1 MKGGFALTKKKAMIA
16 MSGGVDSSVAAYL
29 TQEAGFDCIGGTM
42 LLCNEALLGKKDV
55 PSPARDASLV
65 AQRLNMPFYSFEES
79 NAFCQKVVMPFI
91 ASYEQGQTPNPCI
104 SCNKEIKFG
113 LLLEKALSLGC
124 EYIVTG
130 HYARIRQDEK
140 TGRFLLYKAPDENK
154 DQSYFLAGLRQE
166 QLAHT
171 LFPLGELTKEQVR
184 QIALEQG
191 FVTAAK
197 KDSQDICFIP
207 DGDYFSFMK
216 RYTGKNYP
224 AGDYLDLNGRVVGTH
239 QNAVS
244 YTLGQRKGLGVALG
258 APMYVCAKD
267 MARNTVTLGPE
278 ENLFATTLIAEEVNF
293 LPFETLKEPIT
304 VTAKARY
311 RHKPQEATVYPM
323 EGGKMK
329 VVFSAPQRAL
339 TPGQAVVLYDG
350 NLVVGSGTIT
360 EVIE

>member
-1 MKGGFALTKKKAMIA
+1 MKKKAMIA

-29 TQEAGFDCIGGTM
+29 MQEAGFDCIGGTM
-42 LLCNEALLGKKDV
+42 LLCDETLLGKADI

-65 AQRLNMPFYSFEES
+65 AERLHMPFYAFEECS
-79 NAFCQKVVMPFI
+79 AFCQKVVEPFI
-91 ASYEQGQTPNPCI
+91 SAYEQGLTPNPCI
-104 SCNKEIKFG
+104 FCNKQIKFG
-113 LLLEKALSLGC
+113 LLLDKALSLGC
-124 EYIVTG
+124 DYIVTG
-130 HYARIRQDEK
+130 HYAKIRRDEA

-154 DQSYFLAGLRQE
+154 DQSFFLAGLRQY
-166 QLAHT
+166 QLSHV

-184 QIALEQG
+184 QIAAEQG
-191 FVTAAK
+191 FVTATK

-207 DGDYFSFMK
+207 DGAYFSFMK

-224 AGDYLDLNGRVVGTH
+224 QGEYLDLSGKVVGKH

-267 MARNTVTLGPE
+267 MENNTVTLGPE
-278 ENLFATTLIAEEVNF
+278 EELFATTLIAEDVNF
-293 LPFETLKEPIT
+293 LPFETLEAPIT

-323 EGGKMK
+323 EDGKMK

-350 NLVVGSGTIT
+350 DLVVGSGTIT
-360 EVIE
+360 EVIK

>member
-1 MKGGFALTKKKAMIA
+1 MKKKAMIA

-29 TQEAGFDCIGGTM
+29 MQEAGFDCIGGTM
-42 LLCNEALLGKKDV
+42 LLCDETLLGKADI

-65 AQRLNMPFYSFEES
+65 AERLHMPFYAFEECS
-79 NAFCQKVVMPFI
+79 AFCQKVVEPFI
-91 ASYEQGQTPNPCI
+91 SAYEQGLTPNPCI
-104 SCNKEIKFG
+104 FCNKQIKFG
-113 LLLEKALSLGC
+113 LLLDKALSLGC
-124 EYIVTG
+124 DYIVTG
-130 HYARIRQDEK
+130 HYAKIRRDEA

-154 DQSYFLAGLRQE
+154 DQSYFLAGLRQD
-166 QLAHT
+166 QLSHV

-184 QIALEQG
+184 QIAAEQG
-191 FVTAAK
+191 FVTATK

-207 DGDYFSFMK
+207 DGAYFPFMK

-224 AGDYLDLNGRVVGTH
+224 QGEYLDLSGKVVGKH

-267 MARNTVTLGPE
+267 MENNTVTLGPE
-278 ENLFATTLIAEEVNF
+278 EELFATTLIAEDVNF
-293 LPFETLKEPIT
+293 LPFETLEAPIT

-323 EGGKMK
+323 EDGKMK

-350 NLVVGSGTIT
+350 DLVVGSGTIT
-360 EVIE
+360 EVIK

>member
-1 MKGGFALTKKKAMIA
+1 MEKKKAMVA

-29 TQEAGFDCIGGTM
+29 MQKAGFDCVGGTM
-42 LLCNEALLGKKDV
+42 LLCNEALLGKTGI
-55 PSPARDASLV
+55 PSPARDAALV
-65 AQRLNMPFYSFEES
+65 AERLQMPFY
-79 NAFCQKVVMPFI
+79 AFDECETFCHKVVEPFI
-91 ASYEQGQTPNPCI
+91 SAYEQGLTPNPCI
-104 SCNKEIKFG
+104 FCNKEIKFK
-113 LLLEKALSLGC
+113 LLLDKALSLEC

-130 HYARIRQDEK
+130 HYARIRQDKK
-140 TGRFLLYKAPDENK
+140 TGRYLLYKAPDEKK
-154 DQSYFLAGLRQE
+154 DQTYFLAGLTQR
-166 QLAHT
+166 QLAHV

-184 QIALEQG
+184 QIAAEQG

-207 DGDYFSFMK
+207 DGDYFAFMK
-216 RYTGKNYP
+216 RYTGKDYP
-224 AGDYLDLNGRVVGTH
+224 QGEYLDLSGKVVGKH

-278 ENLFATTLIAEEVNF
+278 ETLFATTLIAEDANF
-293 LPFETLKEPIT
+293 LPFETLEEPIT

-311 RHKPQEATVYPM
+311 RHAPQEATVYPM
-323 EGGKMK
+323 ENGKIK

-339 TPGQAVVLYDG
+339 TPGQAVVFYDG
-350 NLVVGSGTIT
+350 DLVVGSGTIT
-360 EVIE
+360 EVIK

>member
-1 MKGGFALTKKKAMIA
+1 MQEKKAMIA

-29 TQEAGFDCIGGTM
+29 MQKAGYTCAGGTM
-42 LLCNEALLGKKDV
+42 LLCNAALLGRENI
-55 PSPARDASLV
+55 PSPARDAALV
-65 AQRLNMPFYSFEES
+65 AQKMGIPFYTFDECDT
-79 NAFCQKVVMPFI
+79 FCRKVVAPFI
-91 ASYEQGQTPNPCI
+91 EAYEQGLTPNPCI
-104 SCNKEIKFG
+104 FCNKHIKFR
-113 LLLEKALSLGC
+113 LLLDKALDLGY

-130 HYARIRQDEK
+130 HYARIRKDEN
-140 TGRFLLYKAPDENK
+140 TGRYLLYKAPDEKK
-154 DQSYFLAGLRQE
+154 DQSYFLAGLTQD
-166 QLAHT
+166 QLSHV

-184 QIALEQG
+184 QIATEQG

-207 DGDYFSFMK
+207 DGDYFAFMK

-224 AGDYLDLNGRVVGTH
+224 QGQYLDLDGNVVGTH

-267 MARNTVTLGPE
+267 MDRNTVTLGPE
-278 ENLFATTLIAEEVNF
+278 KELFATTLIAEDTNF
-293 LPFETLKEPIT
+293 LPFESLQEPIT

-311 RHKPQEATVYPM
+311 RHAPQPATVYPM

-329 VVFSAPQRAL
+329 VIFSAPQRAL

-350 NLVVGSGTIT
+350 DLVVGSGTIS
-360 EVIE
+360 EVIK

>member
-1 MKGGFALTKKKAMIA
+1 MKKKAMIA

-29 TQEAGFDCIGGTM
+29 MQEAGFDCIGGTM
-42 LLCNEALLGKKDV
+42 LLCDETLLGKADI

-65 AQRLNMPFYSFEES
+65 AERLHMPFYAFEECS
-79 NAFCQKVVMPFI
+79 AFCQKVVEPFI
-91 ASYEQGQTPNPCI
+91 AAYEQGLTPNPCI
-104 SCNKEIKFG
+104 FCNKEIKFR
-113 LLLEKALSLGC
+113 LLLDKALSLGC
-124 EYIVTG
+124 DYIVTG
-130 HYARIRQDEK
+130 HYANIRQDEA

-154 DQSYFLAGLRQE
+154 DQSYFLAGLRQD
-166 QLAHT
+166 QLSHV

-191 FVTAAK
+191 FVTATK

-207 DGDYFSFMK
+207 DGAYFSFMK

-224 AGDYLDLNGRVVGTH
+224 QGNYLDLEGKVVGKH

-267 MARNTVTLGPE
+267 MENNTVTLGPE
-278 ENLFATTLIAEEVNF
+278 EELFATTLIAEDVNF
-293 LPFETLKEPIT
+293 LPFETLESPIT

-323 EGGKMK
+323 EDGKMK

-350 NLVVGSGTIT
+350 DLVVGSGTIT
-360 EVIE
+360 EVIK

>member
-1 MKGGFALTKKKAMIA
+1 MEKKKAMIA

-29 TQEAGFDCIGGTM
+29 MQEAGYDCIGGTM
-42 LLCNEALLGKKDV
+42 LLCNEALLGKADI

-65 AQRLNMPFYSFEES
+65 AQRLSIPFYTFEECD
-79 NAFCQKVVMPFI
+79 AFCQKVVEPFI
-91 ASYEQGQTPNPCI
+91 SAYEQGLTPNPCI
-104 SCNKEIKFG
+104 FCNKEIKFR
-113 LLLEKALSLGC
+113 LLLDKALALGC
-124 EYIVTG
+124 DYIVTG
-130 HYARIRQDEK
+130 HYARIRRDED
-140 TGRFLLYKAPDENK
+140 TGRYLLYKAPDENK

-166 QLAHT
+166 QLAHV

-184 QIALEQG
+184 QIAAEQG

-216 RYTGKNYP
+216 RYTGKIYP
-224 AGDYLDLNGRVVGTH
+224 QGKYLNLAGEVVGRH

-267 MARNTVTLGPE
+267 MERNTVTLGPE
-278 ENLFATTLIAEEVNF
+278 ENLFATTLIAEDTNF
-293 LPFETLKEPIT
+293 LPFEKPETPIT

-311 RHKPQEATVYPM
+311 RHKPQPATVYPTDD
-323 EGGKMK
+323 GKIK
-329 VVFSAPQRAL
+329 VVFSEPQRAL

-350 NLVVGSGTIT
+350 DLVVGSGTIT
-360 EVIE
+360 KVIK

>member
-1 MKGGFALTKKKAMIA
+1 MKKKAMIA

-29 TQEAGFDCIGGTM
+29 MQEAGFDCIGGTM
-42 LLCNEALLGKKDV
+42 LLCDETLLGKTDI

-65 AQRLNMPFYSFEES
+65 AERLHMPFYAFEECR
-79 NAFCQKVVMPFI
+79 AFCQKVVEPFI
-91 ASYEQGQTPNPCI
+91 AAYEQGLTPNPCI
-104 SCNKEIKFG
+104 FCNKEIKFR
-113 LLLEKALSLGC
+113 LLLDKALSLGC
-124 EYIVTG
+124 DYIVTG
-130 HYARIRQDEK
+130 HYAKIRQDEA

-154 DQSYFLAGLRQE
+154 DQSYFLAGLRQD
-166 QLAHT
+166 QLSHV
-171 LFPLGELTKEQVR
+171 LFPLGELTKDQVR
-184 QIALEQG
+184 QIALEQE
-191 FVTAAK
+191 FVTATK

-207 DGDYFSFMK
+207 DGEYFSFMK

-224 AGDYLDLNGRVVGTH
+224 QGDYLDLSGKVVGKH

-267 MARNTVTLGPE
+267 MENNTVTLGPE
-278 ENLFATTLIAEEVNF
+278 EELFATTLIAEDVNF
-293 LPFETLKEPIT
+293 LPFETLEAPIT

-323 EGGKMK
+323 EDGKMK

-339 TPGQAVVLYDG
+339 TPGQALVLYDG
-350 NLVVGSGTIT
+350 DLVVGSGTIT
-360 EVIE
+360 EVIK

>member
-1 MKGGFALTKKKAMIA
+1 MTKKKAMIA

-29 TQEAGFDCIGGTM
+29 MQEAGFDCVGGTM
-42 LLCNEALLGKKDV
+42 LLCNEALLGKENI
-55 PSPARDASLV
+55 PSPAQDASLV
-65 AQRLNMPFYSFEES
+65 AERLHMPFYAFEECET
-79 NAFCQKVVMPFI
+79 FCQKVVEPFI
-91 ASYEQGQTPNPCI
+91 AAYEQGLTPNPCVF
-104 SCNKEIKFG
+104 CNQEIKFR
-113 LLLEKALSLGC
+113 LLLDKALAMGC
-124 EYIVTG
+124 DYIVTG
-130 HYARIRQDEK
+130 HYARIRKDEE
-140 TGRFLLYKAPDENK
+140 TGRFLLCKAPDENK
-154 DQSYFLAGLRQE
+154 DQSYFLAGLRQD

-191 FVTAAK
+191 FVTATK

-207 DGDYFSFMK
+207 DGDYVSFMK
-216 RYTGKNYP
+216 RYTGKTYP
-224 AGDYLDLNGRVVGTH
+224 QGDYLDLTGKPVGKH
-239 QNAVS
+239 QNAIS

-278 ENLFATTLIAEEVNF
+278 EELFATTLIAEDVNF
-293 LPFETLKEPIT
+293 LPFETLEDPIT

-311 RHKPQEATVYPM
+311 RHKPQEATVYPL

-329 VVFSAPQRAL
+329 VVFSTPQRAL

-350 NLVVGSGTIT
+350 DLVVGSGTIT
-360 EVIE
+360 EIMK

>member
-1 MKGGFALTKKKAMIA
+1 MKKKAMIA

-29 TQEAGFDCIGGTM
+29 MQQAGYDCVGGTM
-42 LLCNEALLGKKDV
+42 VLCNEALLGKTDI

-65 AQRLNMPFYSFEES
+65 AQKLGMPFYAFDEC
-79 NAFCQKVVMPFI
+79 NAFCQKVVAPFI
-91 ASYEQGQTPNPCI
+91 SAYEEGLTPNPCI
-104 SCNKEIKFG
+104 FCNKAIKFG
-113 LLLEKALSLGC
+113 LLLDRALSLGC

-130 HYARIRQDEK
+130 HYAKIRKDES

-154 DQSYFLAGLRQE
+154 DQSYFLAGLRQD
-166 QLAHT
+166 QLSHV
-171 LFPLGELTKEQVR
+171 LFPLGELTKAQVR

-191 FVTAAK
+191 FVTAEK

-216 RYTGKNYP
+216 RYTGKDYP
-224 AGDYLDLNGRVVGTH
+224 QGAYLDLAGKVVGKH

-244 YTLGQRKGLGVALG
+244 YTLGQRKGLGIALG

-278 ENLFATTLIAEEVNF
+278 EELFSTTLIAEDVNF
-293 LPFETLKEPIT
+293 LPFETLDTPIT

-323 EGGKMK
+323 EGGKIK
-329 VVFSAPQRAL
+329 VVFSTPQRAL

-350 NLVVGSGTIT
+350 DLVVGSGTIT
-360 EVIE
+360 EVLK

>member
-1 MKGGFALTKKKAMIA
+1 MDAKKAMIA

-29 TQEAGFDCIGGTM
+29 MQRAGFTCVGGTM
-42 LLCNEALLGKKDV
+42 LLCNEALLGKSDI

-65 AQRLNMPFYSFEES
+65 AQRLCIPFYAFEECE
-79 NAFCQKVVMPFI
+79 AFCQKVVEPFI
-91 ASYEQGQTPNPCI
+91 SAYEAGLTPNPCI
-104 SCNKEIKFG
+104 FCNKAIKFG
-113 LLLEKALSLGC
+113 LLLEKALDMGC
-124 EYIVTG
+124 QYVVTG
-130 HYARIRQDEK
+130 HYAKIRRDET
-140 TGRFLLYKAPDENK
+140 TGSYLLYKAPDENK

-166 QLAHT
+166 QLAHI

-191 FVTAAK
+191 FVTATK

-207 DGDYFSFMK
+207 DGDYFAFMK
-216 RYTGKNYP
+216 RYTGKIYP
-224 AGDYLDLNGRVVGTH
+224 QGDYLDLSGKVVGKH

-267 MARNTVTLGPE
+267 MAHNTVTLGPE
-278 ENLFATTLIAEEVNF
+278 ENLFATTLIAADANF
-293 LPFETLKEPIT
+293 FPFETLEKPIK
-304 VTAKARY
+304 VSAKARY

-323 EGGKMK
+323 EDGKIK
-329 VVFSAPQRAL
+329 VVFSTPQRAL

-350 NLVVGSGTIT
+350 DLVVGSGTIT
-360 EVIE
+360 EVIK

>member
-1 MKGGFALTKKKAMIA
+1 MKKKAMIA

-29 TQEAGFDCIGGTM
+29 MQEAGFDCIGGTM
-42 LLCNEALLGKKDV
+42 LLCDETLLGKADI

-65 AQRLNMPFYSFEES
+65 AERLHMPFYVFEECS
-79 NAFCQKVVMPFI
+79 AFCQKVVEPFI
-91 ASYEQGQTPNPCI
+91 SAYEQGLTPNPCI
-104 SCNKEIKFG
+104 FCNKQIKFG
-113 LLLEKALSLGC
+113 LLLDKALSLGC
-124 EYIVTG
+124 DYIVTG
-130 HYARIRQDEK
+130 HYAKIRRDEA

-154 DQSYFLAGLRQE
+154 DQSYFLAGLRQD
-166 QLAHT
+166 QLSHV

-184 QIALEQG
+184 QIAAEQG
-191 FVTAAK
+191 FVTATK

-207 DGDYFSFMK
+207 DGAYFSFMK

-224 AGDYLDLNGRVVGTH
+224 QGDYLDLSGKVVGKH

-267 MARNTVTLGPE
+267 MENNTVTLGPE
-278 ENLFATTLIAEEVNF
+278 KELFATTLIAEDVNF
-293 LPFETLKEPIT
+293 LPFETLEAPIT

-323 EGGKMK
+323 EDGKMK

-350 NLVVGSGTIT
+350 DLVVGSGTIT
-360 EVIE
+360 EVIK